1 MLNNIK
7 FSTDLIGSSSYLVA
21 TAADGNGIIGY
32 QLQMMVNNK
41 ISNTLTASRRNSNDD
56 IRIYYNATGK
66 ISMSQALARSKI
78 SKEMFISFAKTAIAT
93 FEELAEYQ
101 LASGGLV
108 FNRDYIFYK
117 AGGTKPEFIYLP
129 VTTEDSGFETLKKF
143 LLDMIVHGS
152 MDTVSGSF
160 IQNMLNKLNEKNLSM
175 AEFLKTLESEDRD
188 SSFVQPA
195 GKIGAERKN
204 QEREIPLRRE
214 IEQDVN
220 DTVPDY
226 NIVRR
231 PTESETPS
239 EPPRVNIRPSET
251 IQPVQQM
258 NENIKPTPS
267 KPDKKNVII
276 FGAVQ
281 IVIAAVAAFMFLN
294 GMFYFDGTL
303 NTTNIAVLLI
313 AGVGIDFVLY
323 RELFVNNKK
332 ESGSEASDVQ
342 TPAGKSIARPV
353 QTSRPRTQPEP
364 RRDSRPEPKPEQRPQ
379 IKSEPKHEYKPVIT
393 AEPKS
398 DMFGGFDVDDTVV
411 DFGPVSNAGTR
422 ARLEYVD
429 NGTVVSVYF
438 ERSSIIVG
446 RLRNQVDCVLNSKKV
461 GKVHAEFIQRD
472 NEYFVKDYN
481 STNGTF
487 INTVGQRIMP
497 NIEYPIKNGDKIYV
511 ADVELTFR
519 K

>member
-21 TAADGNGIIGY
+21 TAAGGNGIIGY

-41 ISNTLTASRRNSNDD
+41 ISNTLAASRRNSNDD
-56 IRIYYNATGK
+56 IQIYYNATGK

-117 AGGTKPEFIYLP
+117 AGGIKPEFIYLP
-129 VTTEDSGFETLKKF
+129 VTTEDSGFEALKKF

-175 AEFLKTLESEDRD
+175 AEFLKTLESEERG
-188 SSFVQPA
+188 SSTVQPSE
-195 GKIGAERKN
+195 KIYAERKN
-204 QEREIPLRRE
+204 DDRESLRRRE

-226 NIVRR
+226 NIGRR
-231 PTESETPS
+231 PVEPAQPPETPH
-239 EPPRVNIRPSET
+239 VNIRPAET
-251 IQPVQQM
+251 IQPVQQS
-258 NENIKPTPS
+258 NEEIKPTPS

-281 IVIAAVAAFMFLN
+281 IVIAAVAAFMFLS
-294 GMFYFDGTL
+294 GMLYADGAL
-303 NTTNIAVLLI
+303 NTTNTAVLII
-313 AGVGIDFVLY
+313 AGAGIDFVLY
-323 RELFVNNKK
+323 RELFVNHKK
-332 ESGSEASDVQ
+332 ESGSEAAVQAPAEKSITQSVQ
-342 TPAGKSIARPV
+342 TF
-353 QTSRPRTQPEP
+353 QPRVQPEP
-364 RRDSRPEPKPEQRPQ
+364 RRDSRPEPKVEQRPQ
-379 IKSEPKHEYKPVIT
+379 IKPEPKRDYKPVVT
-393 AEPKS
+393 AGPNA

-411 DFGPVSNAGTR
+411 DFGPASAPGAR

-461 GKVHAEFIQRD
+461 GKVHAEFVKRE